1 VTSPFGPLVAIVD
14 PRAGGGRVRDEL
26 PALERALKEHD
37 LAFSVREGSSAQDLE
52 RIAADALEAG
62 TRFLVAV
69 GDDRTVQSVVNG
81 MFVEGHPRV
90 QDAVLGVVPAGTG
103 SDLVMSFGLPDDTAA
118 ACEHLTGD
126 NTYPFD
132 LMKITCDAPQG
143 GRVTRYA
150 TNIAEAGM
158 GGEVARRIGGDGAPA
173 SNLRRFTSFWR
184 AFARS
189 KPRQVRVEVDTKS
202 WEGRA
207 FNVIVGNG
215 QFTSGGMRMSPR
227 SFPGDGVLDA
237 LVFMGPRSD
246 AYRMLPRIY
255 RHGDHIPDP
264 HIAELR
270 AKIRI
275 AVSGARRMPVVAD
288 GAVLGFTPATFQVV
302 PQQLLLKL

>member
-1 VTSPFGPLVAIVD
+1 
-14 PRAGGGRVRDEL
+14 
-26 PALERALKEHD
+26 
-37 LAFSVREGSSAQDLE
+37 
-52 RIAADALEAG
+52 
-62 TRFLVAV
+62 
-69 GDDRTVQSVVNG
+69 VVNG
-81 MFVEGHPRV
+81 MFEDGRPRV

-103 SDLVMSFGLPDDTAA
+103 SDLVMSFGLPDDTAR

-132 LMKITCDAPQG
+132 LMKITCDGPKG
-143 GRVTRYA
+143 SRVTRYA

-158 GGEVARRIGGDGAPA
+158 GGEVARHAAVDGTPV
-173 SNLRRFTSFWR
+173 SNLRRFTAFWR

-189 KPRQVRVEVDTKS
+189 KPRRVTVDVDTKS

-215 QFTSGGMRMSPR
+215 QFTSGGLRMSPR

-237 LVFMGPRSD
+237 LVFTGPRSD

-264 HIAELR
+264 HIKELR

-275 AVSGARRMPVVAD
+275 AVDGARRLPVVAD
-288 GAVLGFTPATFQVV
+288 GAALGFTPATFQVV
-302 PQQLLLKL
+302 PHQILFKL

>member
-1 VTSPFGPLVAIVD
+1 MAIVD
-14 PRAGGGRVRDEL
+14 PRAGGGRVRDEV
-26 PALERALKEHD
+26 PALERALKD
-37 LAFSVREGSSAQDLE
+37 RGLAFSVREADAPEDLE
-52 RIAADALEAG
+52 RIAAESLEGG

-81 MFVEGHPRV
+81 MFVDGRPRV
-90 QDAVLGVVPAGTG
+90 QDAVLGVVPAGTK
-103 SDLVMSFGLPDDTAA
+103 SDLVMSFGLPDDTVG

-132 LMKITCDAPQG
+132 LMKITCDAPGG

-158 GGEVARRIGGDGAPA
+158 GGEVARRIGGDGAPV

-189 KPRQVRVEVDTKS
+189 KPRQVRVDVDTKS

-275 AVSGARRMPVVAD
+275 AVEGARRMPVVAD